1 MRHDPAHRHR
11 PRQRG
16 EPSSLVARPVVVVVV
31 VLVVVRPGLVLGAV
45 ATFAHTYQ
53 SSNTQ
58 KQGREHM
65 IHCTIVGRLGKD
77 ARAIPGATGGA
88 SFSVACDHG
97 FGDKR
102 ITTWVDVTLWGK
114 RGAGMLERGLL
125 PKGQVV
131 AVRGELW
138 TEDRESKTWVKVN
151 ADEVELV
158 GGKPA
163 GSDAAP
169 ARKPAADDGIPF

>member
-1 MRHDPAHRHR
+1 
-11 PRQRG
+11 
-16 EPSSLVARPVVVVVV
+16 
-31 VLVVVRPGLVLGAV
+31 
-45 ATFAHTYQ
+45 
-53 SSNTQ
+53 
-58 KQGREHM
+58 M

-102 ITTWVDVTLWGK
+102 TTTWVDVTVWGK

-138 TEDRESKTWVKVN
+138 TEDRDGKVWVKVN
-151 ADEVELV
+151 ADEVQLV

-169 ARKPAADDGIPF
+169 ARKAATDDEIPF

>member
-1 MRHDPAHRHR
+1 
-11 PRQRG
+11 
-16 EPSSLVARPVVVVVV
+16 
-31 VLVVVRPGLVLGAV
+31 
-45 ATFAHTYQ
+45 
-53 SSNTQ
+53 
-58 KQGREHM
+58 M

-102 ITTWVDVTLWGK
+102 ITTWVDVTVWGK

-131 AVRGELW
+131 VVRGELW
-138 TEDRESKTWVKVN
+138 TEDREGKTWVKVN

-169 ARKPAADDGIPF
+169 ARKPAADDEIPF

>member
-1 MRHDPAHRHR
+1 
-11 PRQRG
+11 
-16 EPSSLVARPVVVVVV
+16 
-31 VLVVVRPGLVLGAV
+31 
-45 ATFAHTYQ
+45 
-53 SSNTQ
+53 
-58 KQGREHM
+58 M

-97 FGDKR
+97 YGDKR
-102 ITTWVDVTLWGK
+102 TTTWVDVTVWGK

-138 TEDRESKTWVKVN
+138 TEDRDGKTWVKLN
-151 ADEVELV
+151 ADEVQLV

-163 GSDAAP
+163 GSDAAS
-169 ARKPAADDGIPF
+169 ARKAAATDDEIPF